1 MMNLAVHRLNEDVRA
16 ALTAHFLALPVT
28 DRRLRFCTPLAP
40 QAIAA
45 YVDRIDFRRD
55 AVFGVHDDR
64 LALVGAAHV
73 AFESDRAEL
82 GLSVLPAHRGRG
94 LGDALV
100 SRALTHARNRRIRAL
115 VLHFLLGNAPMMHI
129 AHRFGMDI
137 VTRDAEARARLMLPP
152 ASPASIAGEWV
163 SDGFARCDRALRAM
177 VAAWNRRK
185 EILARIG

>member
-1 MMNLAVHRLNEDVRA
+1 MNVAVQRVNEDMRA

-40 QAIAA
+40 QVIAA

-55 AVFGVHDDR
+55 AVFGVHDER

-73 AFESDRAEL
+73 AFEADRAEL

-94 LGDALV
+94 VGDALF
-100 SRALTHARNRRIRAL
+100 SRALAHARNRRIPAL
-115 VLHFLLGNAPMMHI
+115 VLHFLLGNAAMMHI
-129 AHRFGMDI
+129 ARKFGMDI
-137 VTRDAEARARLMLPP
+137 VARDGEARARLMLPP
-152 ASPASIAGEWV
+152 ASPASIAGEWFT
-163 SDGFARCDRALRAM
+163 DGFARCDRALKAL

-185 EILARIG
+185 STLP